1 MKSIHRLALAALLL
15 PLAAIGCSKPTD
27 NAPQAT
33 VGDAI
38 VIPEATPAA
47 TEPAPVA
54 APSEPAAA
62 APGTPAEP
70 QAAAPVAAEAVYT
83 FNQNTYIG
91 FAGSKPTGTHY
102 GQFTAFTG
110 GVTVTGGAIESGKI
124 NIAIDTTSISTDDTR
139 LTGTLKNENW
149 FDIAKHPTATFES
162 ASLAKSGEGYTITG
176 NLTMKGVTKG
186 VSFPAT
192 ITLEGDTLKA
202 KAEFSVDRNE
212 WTIGVGLAADVIVDD
227 AVAMELDVEAVKA
240 AQ

>member
-1 MKSIHRLALAALLL
+1 MKSTYRLALAALLL

-27 NAPQAT
+27 NAPEAT

-38 VIPEATPAA
+38 VIPEAMPAA

-62 APGTPAEP
+62 APETPAEP
-70 QAAAPVAAEAVYT
+70 QAAAHAEAVYT

-110 GVTVTGGAIESGKI
+110 GVTVLSGAIESAKI
-124 NIAIDTTSISTDDTR
+124 DLEIDTTSISTDDTR
-139 LTGTLKNENW
+139 LTGTLKNESW
-149 FDIAKHPTATFES
+149 FDIAKFPTATFES
-162 ASLAKSGEGYTITG
+162 ASIVKSGGGYTVTG

-192 ITLEGDTLKA
+192 ITLDGDTLKA
-202 KAEFSVDRNE
+202 KAEFSIDRNA

-227 AVAMELDVEAVKA
+227 AVAMELDVEAVNA